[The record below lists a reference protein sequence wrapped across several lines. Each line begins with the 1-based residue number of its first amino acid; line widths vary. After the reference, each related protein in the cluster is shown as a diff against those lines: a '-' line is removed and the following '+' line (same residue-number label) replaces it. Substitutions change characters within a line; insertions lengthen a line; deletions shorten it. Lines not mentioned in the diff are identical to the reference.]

1 MTQACGGLWVPTSTP
16 FDSDGSVSLS
26 LFLGHCRALLSDGAD
41 GLAIL
46 GTTSEANSLSV
57 AERLDQL
64 AYLLDHGI
72 AGSKLM
78 PGTGACSIEDAVL
91 MTRAAAKSNCAGVLL
106 LPPFYYKGLAE
117 DGLFAFFSELIE
129 RVGEDQLQLYLYHI
143 PPIAQV
149 GFSLTLIERR
159 LNRYSKRIDGLKHI
173 AGDFDNTLAVITN
186 YRQRRVFPGSEACR
200 LDGLRTGVDGLF

>member
-16 FDSDGSVSLS
+16 FNSDGSLSLS
-26 LFLGHCRALLSDGAD
+26 LFLGHCRAMLRDGAD

-72 AGSKLM
+72 AGSQLM
-78 PGTGACSIEDAVL
+78 PGTGSSSIKDAVL
-91 MTRAAAKSNCAGVLL
+91 MTRAATKSGCAGVLL
-106 LPPFYYKGLAE
+106 LPPFYYKGVAD

-129 RVGEDQLQLYLYHI
+129 R
-143 PPIAQV
+143 
-149 GFSLTLIERR
+149 
-159 LNRYSKRIDGLKHI
+159 
-173 AGDFDNTLAVITN
+173 
-186 YRQRRVFPGSEACR
+186 
-200 LDGLRTGVDGLF
+200 